1 MSTVNSSKINQLLQ
15 LQPYGTIFTSSWMV
29 GKGYSLDLQKQY
41 RKSNWLESVGSG
53 AMKRVGDNVQLEGAL
68 FALQEQLGMHIHIG
82 GKSALGLQGKAH
94 YLKLNASRTSL
105 FGPLKESLPKWFREQ
120 ELWKD
125 KFKLT
130 QSDFLPVEIGIMDFD
145 FGGYKLKISTPARAI
160 MECLYLAPKE
170 QPLMECYEIMEGLNN
185 LRPQSVQ
192 QLLENCNSIKV
203 KRLFLFLAE
212 KADHTWLVHLKMEN
226 IDLGKGKRS
235 LVPNG
240 IYDPK
245 YQITVPKELKNDGRD
260 L

>member
-1 MSTVNSSKINQLLQ
+1 MNTVNPSKINQLLQ
-15 LQPYGTIFTSSWMV
+15 LQPYGTILTSSWMV
-29 GKGYSLDLQKQY
+29 SRGYSLDLQKQY
-41 RKSNWLESVGSG
+41 RNSHWLESVGSG
-53 AMKRVGDNVQLEGAL
+53 AMKRAGDDVKLEGAL

-94 YLKLNASRTSL
+94 YLKLNASKTSL

-125 KFKLT
+125 KFRLI
-130 QSDFLPVEIGIMDFD
+130 QSDFLPVDIGLTDFD
-145 FGGYKLKISTPARAI
+145 FGEYKLKISTPARAM

-185 LRPQSVQ
+185 LRPPSVQ
-192 QLLENCNSIKV
+192 ELLENCNSIKV

-212 KADHTWLVHLKMEN
+212 KAGHNWLVHIKMEN
-226 IDLGKGKRS
+226 IGLGKGKRS

-245 YQITVPKELKNDGRD
+245 YQITVPKELMNDGRD

>member
-1 MSTVNSSKINQLLQ
+1 M
-15 LQPYGTIFTSSWMV
+15 
-29 GKGYSLDLQKQY
+29 
-41 RKSNWLESVGSG
+41 
-53 AMKRVGDNVQLEGAL
+53 
-68 FALQEQLGMHIHIG
+68 
-82 GKSALGLQGKAH
+82 
-94 YLKLNASRTSL
+94 
-105 FGPLKESLPKWFREQ
+105 
-120 ELWKD
+120 
-125 KFKLT
+125 
-130 QSDFLPVEIGIMDFD
+130 PVDIGIMDFD
-145 FGGYKLKISTPARAI
+145 FGGYKLKISTTARAM

-212 KADHTWLVHLKMEN
+212 KAGHNWFAHIKMEN

-245 YQITVPKELKNDGRD
+245 YQITVPKELKKDGRGI
-260 L
+260 